1 MRNDYEYIDRKAGS
15 ITIQV
20 QRSSVVTKE
29 TAYVNEILNSFIS
42 NPSRN
47 RNRVCIEILG
57 YDEDPR
63 ELFDIPEVRLF
74 FQKLFDENDGAF
86 FWIDPDSHMLLFWG
100 LMLLSPYRC
109 DGKVGLQP
117 EDMQKYLYWG
127 YYKLNV
133 FCQKNKLS
141 PDFSTKAIGDAV
153 KHFDFEFC
161 ISS

>member
-1 MRNDYEYIDRKAGS
+1 MRFLRLSPFHTVAGS
-15 ITIQV
+15 WI
-20 QRSSVVTKE
+20 
-29 TAYVNEILNSFIS
+29 AGLW
-42 NPSRN
+42 
-47 RNRVCIEILG
+47 RVACV
-57 YDEDPR
+57 PNV
-63 ELFDIPEVRLF
+63 PEVRLF

-86 FWIDPDSHMLLFWG
+86 FWIDPDSYMLLFWG

-117 EDMQKYLYWG
+117 EDMLKYLYWG